1 MPSTYVSFMRNEY
14 PIMKLAFLLA
24 AAAAPALASAAGH
37 PPRVREQD
45 EAFRATQQGRFMPLR
60 AIEDKIVPRMR
71 GFDYLGPELEPGVGR
86 YRLKFMR
93 GQQVVWIDIDAR
105 TGEVIGR
112 VSPQHSIRV
121 DVRPYQ
127 GLFVLLDE

>member
-1 MPSTYVSFMRNEY
+1 MTYSMRPTYVSVMRNEY

-24 AAAAPALASAAGH
+24 AAAAPAIVASAAGH
-37 PPRVREQD
+37 PPRVRDQD
-45 EAFRATQQGRFMPLR
+45 EVFRATQQGRFLPLR
-60 AIEDKIVPRMR
+60 AIENRIIPRMR
-71 GFDYLGPELEPGVGR
+71 GFDYLGPELEAAAGR

-112 VSPQHSIRV
+112 S
-121 DVRPYQ
+121 
-127 GLFVLLDE
+127 GF